1 MRRFSGSLVM
11 VTLLSLLLT
20 ACGTSNSSAT
30 GPQKLTVGYIP
41 VMIDAPLYVGIE
53 RGYFKDAGL
62 DLTIQPIA
70 GGTDVITQTAAGNF
84 DAALGGL
91 GVATYNA
98 IAKNAGIKIVAP
110 MHSEAPPVTTP
121 LVVSKK
127 AYDAGQYH
135 QVSDLRGK
143 KVAINA
149 AGSATEYWLSRAL
162 AKGGLT
168 LKDVEV
174 QYLQFSDVPAALEN
188 GAIAASMLAEPIYTL
203 ARDKGQVQ
211 VLSDDFISNFYAT
224 VLIYN
229 SKFATERPAA
239 AQSFMDGYLRAC
251 RDLQGDAFKTDAIA
265 QIIEKYTKVPAD
277 VAKRSNAPLYNPNGR
292 FQVDDLETMQ
302 KFYFDRGGLTYTTPL
317 DMRKSIDTS
326 FVDASV
332 KKLGEYK
339 R

>member
-1 MRRFSGSLVM
+1 M
-11 VTLLSLLLT
+11 
-20 ACGTSNSSAT
+20 
-30 GPQKLTVGYIP
+30 
-41 VMIDAPLYVGIE
+41 
-53 RGYFKDAGL
+53 
-62 DLTIQPIA
+62 
-70 GGTDVITQTAAGNF
+70 
-84 DAALGGL
+84 
-91 GVATYNA
+91 
-98 IAKNAGIKIVAP
+98 
-110 MHSEAPPVTTP
+110 
-121 LVVSKK
+121 
-127 AYDAGQYH
+127 
-135 QVSDLRGK
+135 
-143 KVAINA
+143 
-149 AGSATEYWLSRAL
+149 
-162 AKGGLT
+162 
-168 LKDVEV
+168 
-174 QYLQFSDVPAALEN
+174 PAALEN

-265 QIIEKYTKVPAD
+265 QVIEKYTKVPAD

-302 KFYFDRGGLTYTTPL
+302 KFYFDRGGLTYTIPL